1 MAASPDAVARLR
13 PCLADL
19 QAAARADGELLEPRE
34 GLAPDAFEVV
44 ELKLAE
50 KPPRAEA

>member
-1 MAASPDAVARLR
+1 MAASPDTVARLR

-19 QAAARADGELLEPRE
+19 QAAARAEGDILEPRE
-34 GLAPDAFEVV
+34 GLAPEAFEVV
-44 ELKLAE
+44 ELLLAE